1 MAEIVVFAGP
11 TLPRSPD
18 SEWTALLGACELRPP
33 AQRGDVLA
41 ALAVHP
47 HTLVLLDGYYFTVPS
62 VTHKELLYALDA
74 GVRVIGAASLGALR
88 AAELAPLGMIGVG
101 TVFEQYQA
109 GLLDG
114 DDEVA
119 LLHAPAEHGY
129 RPVTV
134 ALVEVRYALG
144 RLVEAGAAAPEA
156 AQRLIAD
163 LKDLSFLDR
172 HPARVAELA
181 RLRLGEPAAGQLAR
195 ALATESVKQNDARLA
210 LELALALEME
220 PPPAPV
226 LRKREQNRYL
236 GFLKETSLRCPSTG
250 LTGPPLLHA
259 WRLAQLFHPEAPAF
273 VRRIRLRS
281 LLVAVALERGIEAPA
296 SGLHSLCP
304 FLPEPEV
311 LEEARCEALAAEAC
325 RVLGGVEGALRA
337 LAKERGIDTEGQ
349 PEETLL
355 RLLAGKIDALPTWW
369 LVRAFCFT
377 PAFPLAAE
385 AAAAAG
391 EVHRCFQRWANGARI
406 AWDDLRALAARLWS
420 CEPER
425 IEEEAAR
432 RGLYPASE
440 VSEGFRE
447 ALELV
452 LAAERLPQPI
462 NDWPERREA
471 LVRAGLGWDT
481 DDHGRTR
488 TSTDRRKSGAAC
500 P

>member
-11 TLPRSPD
+11 ALPRSPD
-18 SEWTALLGACELRPP
+18 SGWTALLGACELCPP
-33 AQRGDVLA
+33 ARRGDVLA

-134 ALVEVRYALG
+134 ALVEVRHALG
-144 RLVEAGAAAPEA
+144 RLVEAGAVTAEA

-181 RLRLGEPAAGQLAR
+181 RLHLGEPAAGELAR

-210 LELALALEME
+210 LELALEME

-226 LRKREQNRYL
+226 FRKREQNRYL
-236 GFLKETSLRCPSTG
+236 GFLKETSLRCLPAESSG
-250 LTGPPLLHA
+250 SPLLHA
-259 WRLAQLFHPEAPAF
+259 WRLAQLFHSEAPAF
-273 VRRIRLRS
+273 VRRMRLRS
-281 LLVAVALERGIEAPA
+281 LLVAAALERGIEAPA
-296 SGLHSLCP
+296 SGLPPLCP
-304 FLPEPEV
+304 FLPEPEIR
-311 LEEARCEALAAEAC
+311 EEARCEALAAEAC

-337 LAKERGIDTEGQ
+337 LAKDRGIDTEGQ
-349 PEETLL
+349 PEEALL

-377 PAFPLAAE
+377 PAFPAAAE

-391 EVHRCFQRWANGARI
+391 EIHRCFQRWANGARI

-420 CEPER
+420 CEPEQ

-440 VSEGFRE
+440 VSEGLRE

-452 LAAERLPQPI
+452 LAAERLPRPI
-462 NDWPERREA
+462 NDWPERRDA
-471 LVRAGLGWDT
+471 LVRAGLGGDT
-481 DDHGRTR
+481 DEQGRTR
-488 TSTDRRKSGAAC
+488 TGTDGKKSGAAC

>member
-11 TLPRSPD
+11 ALPRSPD
-18 SEWTALLGACELRPP
+18 PEWTALLGACELRPP

-62 VTHKELLYALDA
+62 VTHKELLCALDA

-101 TVFEQYQA
+101 KVFEQYQT

-134 ALVEVRYALG
+134 ALVEVRHALG
-144 RLVEAGAAAPEA
+144 RLVEAGAVAPEA
-156 AQRLIAD
+156 AQHLIAD

-172 HPARVAELA
+172 HPARGAELA
-181 RLRLGEPAAGQLAR
+181 RLHLGESAAGELAR

-210 LELALALEME
+210 LELALERK

-226 LRKREQNRYL
+226 FRKREQNRYL
-236 GFLKETSLRCPSTG
+236 GFLKETSLRCPS
-250 LTGPPLLHA
+250 GPPLLHA

-281 LLVAVALERGIEAPA
+281 LLVAAALEHGIEAPA
-296 SGLHSLCP
+296 TGFPPLCR

-311 LEEARCEALAAEAC
+311 REEARCEALAAEAC
-325 RVLGGVEGALRA
+325 RVLGGSEGALRA
-337 LAKERGIDTEGQ
+337 LAKDRGIDTEGQ

-355 RLLAGKIDALPTWW
+355 RLLTGKIDALPTWW

-377 PAFPLAAE
+377 PAFPAAAE
-385 AAAAAG
+385 AATAAG
-391 EVHRCFQRWANGARI
+391 EVHRCFQRWAKRARI

-440 VSEGFRE
+440 VSEGLRE

-452 LAAERLPQPI
+452 LAAERLPRPI
-462 NDWPERREA
+462 NDWPERRDA
-471 LVRAGLGWDT
+471 LVRAGLGGNT

-488 TSTDRRKSGAAC
+488 TGTDRKKSGAAC